1 MRLKKVALRECT
13 DCGFPVSGGGNRH
26 AVGHC
31 VPGER
36 HGERWRRRKSQD
48 KARRQHQADMAGV
61 VRGVSVAG
69 TGKPSAS
76 SGEKA
81 GVKKTVEVRK
91 EA

>member
-1 MRLKKVALRECT
+1 MLRLKKVALRNCV

-26 AVGHC
+26 AAD
-31 VPGER
+31 R
-36 HGERWRRRKSQD
+36 HVIHGRRGERWVHRRSRE
-48 KARRQHQADMAGV
+48 KARKQRAADMAGI

-81 GVKKTVEVRK
+81 GVKKGVGK
-91 EA
+91 